1 MIETAAVQ
9 ITNPESE
16 VDASDYPIPVG
27 WRILI
32 EPIKVEEKTASGL
45 VLPEQ
50 AIAAKEHLR
59 YIGRV
64 VAMGHLCY
72 QHQKFAGE
80 DNAAK
85 PWCKVGDYVAHGAY
99 AGQEIK
105 VRDREGRKYVSLKLL
120 NDDEVLSVIPRP
132 ESVLIYC

>member
-9 ITNPESE
+9 ISNLDGEVES
-16 VDASDYPIPVG
+16 SDYPVPVG
-27 WRILI
+27 WRLLI

-72 QHQKFAGE
+72 QHQKFVGADG
-80 DNAAK
+80 AAIK
-85 PWCKVGDYVAHGAY
+85 WCKVGDYVAHGAY

-105 VRDREGRKYVSLKLL
+105 VRDKSGHRYVSLKLL
-120 NDDEVLSVIPRP
+120 NDDEVLAVIPRP